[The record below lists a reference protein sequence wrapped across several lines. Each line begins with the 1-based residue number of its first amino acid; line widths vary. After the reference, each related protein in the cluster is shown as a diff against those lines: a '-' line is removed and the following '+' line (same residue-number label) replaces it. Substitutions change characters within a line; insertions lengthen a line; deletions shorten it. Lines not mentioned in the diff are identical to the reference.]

1 MDLNKL
7 LLDLRAQKEKLDRA
21 IASLEEFQ
29 SGENG
34 ASSPVPSRRRGRKSM
49 EPPERQAVS
58 ERMKRYWAHRRKQQ
72 PPL

>member
-7 LLDLRAQKEKLDRA
+7 LLDLRAQKEKLDRV

-29 SGENG
+29 SEENG
-34 ASSPVPSRRRGRKSM
+34 ASSPVPSRRGGRKSM
-49 EPPERQAVS
+49 EPAERQAVS
-58 ERMKRYWAHRRKQQ
+58 ERMKIHWAKRREQQ